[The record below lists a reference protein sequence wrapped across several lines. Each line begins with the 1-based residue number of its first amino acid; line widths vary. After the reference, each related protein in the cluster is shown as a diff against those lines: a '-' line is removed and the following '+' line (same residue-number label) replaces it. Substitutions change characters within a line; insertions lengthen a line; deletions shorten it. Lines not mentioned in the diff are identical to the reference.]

1 MIRRFAFVGALILV
15 AAASAAAQTVDVVRG
30 RITNPENQPVEG
42 ATITVTT
49 LSGAVSR
56 TARTDRNGRYTVTF
70 PGGDGDYMVSVASI
84 GFAARRFEIK
94 RVADEDILVADAKL
108 SRSAQTLGEVRVQ
121 GDRTRAGRNDQTADI
136 SGTERLINQSA
147 LAAAQMG
154 DLAAMAASLPG
165 VLLVPGADGDPSGF
179 SVLGLD
185 PSQNSTTLN
194 GQNFGGSDIPRDA
207 AVGASLTTSAYD
219 VSRGGFSGGNFNLRT
234 QSGTNFILRTNS
246 LNVDA
251 PQMQW
256 TDQAAQ
262 ALGQEYSNASLGGR
276 VSGPVKYNQA
286 FYNLAYQGGRRSN
299 GLQTL
304 LNTGALGLQT
314 SGIASDSVTRLLGI
328 VQGLGIPA
336 SIGRPKSSRLS
347 DQGSIIG
354 AFDLA
359 PPSSR
364 QGSAYNLTVN
374 GSWNRLNPV
383 SGSTNELPAHSGD
396 RTNWNAGAQFRH
408 STYFGIGILTETTL
422 GLNASDA
429 ASTPYL
435 LMPGANVRVNSNF
448 ADGTNGV
455 KNVTFGGNA
464 GLENSTSNAN
474 LAFTNLMSWFS
485 ENNKHRIKLSTE
497 LRRESYAIDQSGNR
511 LGTFTYN
518 SLADLEA
525 NRPASFS
532 RSLTPRVR
540 DGSQI
545 VGGVSIGDSY
555 RRSNT
560 FQLQYGVRVDGNLY
574 GETPTANAQV
584 EQIFGVKNDHVP
596 NRFYVSPRVGFSWSY
611 GTAAQVGG
619 FEGAFRGP
627 RAVVRG
633 GVGVF
638 QGGTGTQMIGGA
650 LDNTGLPSG
659 LQQVVCTG
667 AAVPTP
673 TWNSYQSNPGSI
685 PSTCAD
691 GSSGTVFANSAPN
704 VNLFDKNWGST
715 RSVRSNLNWS
725 GAILGNRFNGNF
737 EVTYSLNLNQPGS
750 VDLNFAPVQKF
761 TLPDEA
767 NRPVY
772 VSQSSIVPT
781 TGAIASRDAR
791 VSNLFN
797 RVTESRSDLRS
808 ESKQFRATISPLSFN
823 SALSWN
829 VSYVYTNVSERTRGF
844 GGNTVGNPLQMEW
857 ARSNFDSRHQV
868 QYSLFYNAWDLV
880 RLSWNGSFR
889 SGMPFTPLVGA
900 DLNGDGYAN
909 DRAFI
914 YGGNA
919 ADAALGTAMTNLT
932 NSSPSYVQDCIRKQ
946 SGALA
951 GRNSCQGPWTASAN
965 MSISFNP
972 VKLGLPQR
980 ATVSFAVSNPLGAAD
995 LLLHGDNNLKGW
1007 GQSAAPD
1014 QNLLYV
1020 RGFDPSTNRYKYDVN
1035 QRFGS
1040 VSPQFSSFRT
1050 PVVATAMFR
1059 FDIGPTREQQSLT
1072 QQLNVGRRVDGQK
1085 LPEQLFKAIY
1095 ANGGLLNPVAQ
1106 VLRQSDTLKLTSKQA
1121 DSLATLNRWY
1131 LIRLDSVWSPVAKEF
1146 ALLPDRYDEGIAYAK
1161 YKRGREATVDLLKHL
1176 APKVKGLLNEKQR
1189 RMLPAIVTSYL
1200 DSRYLAA
1207 IRSGTAGAGGTGI
1220 GGGGPMM
1227 MPAGGG
1233 GGGPMVTIMR

>member
-1 MIRRFAFVGALILV
+1 MTRRIALALSLLFFGA
-15 AAASAAAQTVDVVRG
+15 ATAAAQTVDVVRG
-30 RITNPENQPVEG
+30 RITNPERQPVEG

-49 LSGAVSR
+49 LSGGVSR
-56 TARTDRNGRYTVTF
+56 TARTDANGRYTVTF
-70 PGGDGDYMVSVASI
+70 PGGDGDYMVSVAAI
-84 GFAARRFEIK
+84 GYAARRFEIK
-94 RVADEDILVADAKL
+94 RVADEDILVADAQI
-108 SRSAQTLGEVRVQ
+108 SRSATQLGEVRVQ
-121 GDRTRAGRNDQTADI
+121 GDRTRANRNDQTADI

-207 AVGASLTTSAYD
+207 AVGSSLTTSAYD
-219 VSRGGFSGGNFNLRT
+219 VSRGGFSGANFNLRT

-256 TDQAAQ
+256 TDEAAQ
-262 ALGQEYSNASLGGR
+262 ALGQEYSNLSLGGR
-276 VSGPVKYNQA
+276 VSGPVRYNQS
-286 FYNLAYQGGRRSN
+286 FYNVAYQGGRRSN
-299 GLQTL
+299 GLQTI

-314 SGIASDSVTRLLGI
+314 SGIAQDSVTRLLGI
-328 VQGLGIPA
+328 MQGLGIPA

-354 AFDLA
+354 AFDFA

-364 QGSAYNLTVN
+364 AGSAYNLTMN
-374 GSWNRLNPV
+374 GSWNRMTPV
-383 SGSTNELPAHSGD
+383 SGSTGELPAHSGD

-422 GLNASDA
+422 GLSSSDA
-429 ASTPYL
+429 SSTPYL
-435 LMPGANVRVNSNF
+435 LMPSANVRVNSNF
-448 ADGTNGV
+448 ADGTSGV
-455 KNVTFGGNA
+455 KNIQLGGNA
-464 GLENSTSNAN
+464 VLDNSTSNTN

-497 LRRESYAIDQSGNR
+497 LRRESYGIDQSGNR

-518 SLADLEA
+518 SLADLQA
-525 NRPASFS
+525 NKPATFS
-532 RSLTPRVR
+532 RALTPRVR

-545 VGGVSIGDSY
+545 VGAVSLGDSY

-560 FQLQYGVRVDGNLY
+560 FQVQYGVRVDGNLY
-574 GETPTANAQV
+574 GETPDRNPQL
-584 EQIFGVKNDHVP
+584 EQIFGVSNNEVP

-633 GVGVF
+633 GIGVF
-638 QGGTGTQMIGGA
+638 QGATGTQLIGNA
-650 LDNTGLPSG
+650 LDNTGLASG

-667 AAVPTP
+667 TSVPTP
-673 TWNSYQSNPGSI
+673 SWGSYAANPASI
-685 PSTCAD
+685 PSACAD
-691 GSSGTVFANSAPN
+691 GASGSVFSNTAPN
-704 VNLFDKNWGST
+704 VSLFDKDYAST
-715 RSVRSNLNWS
+715 RSIRSNVNWT
-725 GAILGNRFNGNF
+725 GAILGNRLNGNF

-761 TLPDEA
+761 ALADES

-772 VSQSSIVPT
+772 VQPSSIVPS
-781 TGAIASRDAR
+781 TGSIATRDAR
-791 VSNLFN
+791 VSQLFN
-797 RVTESRSDLRS
+797 RVTASKSDLRS
-808 ESKQFRATISPLSFN
+808 ESKQFRATVSPLTFN
-823 SALSWN
+823 SSLSWN
-829 VSYVYTNVSERTRGF
+829 LSYVYTNVRERVRGF
-844 GGNTVGNPLQMEW
+844 GSNTVGNPLDMEW

-868 QYSLFYNAWDLV
+868 QYSLFYNAFDLI

-889 SGMPFTPLVGA
+889 SGSPFTPLVGA
-900 DLNGDGYAN
+900 DVNGDGSAN
-909 DRAFI
+909 DRAFV
-914 YGGNA
+914 YGSSA
-919 ADAALGTAMTNLT
+919 ADASLATAMTNLV
-932 NSSPSYVQDCIRKQ
+932 NSSPSYVKECLKKQ
-946 SGALA
+946 TGSLA

-980 ATVSFAVSNPLGAAD
+980 ATVSFAISNPLGAAD
-995 LLLHGDNNLKGW
+995 LMLHGEDKLRGW
-1007 GQSAAPD
+1007 GQSNFPD

-1020 RGFDPSTNRYKYDVN
+1020 RGFDASTNRYKYDVN

-1040 VSPQFSSFRT
+1040 VSPLVTASRQ
-1050 PVVATAMFR
+1050 PVTATAMFR
-1059 FDIGPTREQQSLT
+1059 FDLGPTREQQSLT
-1072 QQLNVGRRVDGQK
+1072 QQLNIGRRVDGNK
-1085 LPEQLFKAIY
+1085 LPEALIKAIY
-1095 ANGGLLNPVAQ
+1095 ANGGLINPIAQ

-1131 LIRLDSVWSPVAKEF
+1131 LIRLDSVWSPVAKEL
-1146 ALLPDRYDEGIAYAK
+1146 ASLPDRYDEGSAYAK
-1161 YKRGREATVDLLKHL
+1161 YRRGREATVDLLKHL
-1176 APKVKGLLNEKQR
+1176 APKVKGLLSEQQR

-1200 DSRYLAA
+1200 DNRYLAA
-1207 IRSGTAGAGGTGI
+1207 IRSGTAGTGGTGI
-1220 GGGGPMM
+1220 GGGGPV
-1227 MPAGGG
+1227 AIGGG
-1233 GGGPMVTIMR
+1233 GGGQQVMIMR